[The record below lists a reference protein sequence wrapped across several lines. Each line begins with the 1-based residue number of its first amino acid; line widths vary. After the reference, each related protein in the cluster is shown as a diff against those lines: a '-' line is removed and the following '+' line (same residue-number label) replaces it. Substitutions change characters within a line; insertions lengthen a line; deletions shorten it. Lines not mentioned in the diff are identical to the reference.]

1 MQELDC
7 VWDLQGVCEIKMRI
21 NTLGEF
27 LKYYRHKYE
36 FGQEKICSGICSL
49 ATLSR
54 VEKGDR
60 IIDSLMA
67 ESLLG
72 RIGKQVLEF
81 ELLLNDLDYKLW
93 CLRQEIE
100 NEMRREH
107 FEKVKELL
115 SIYKEQM
122 LEESVH
128 QQFIFYYEAK
138 IKIVENAPV
147 DEICEL
153 LYYTLKL
160 TKTEIDSNNEENILW
175 NPLEIELV
183 LLLVHYRYQ
192 EWKNKD
198 NENMLLKLLTF
209 VEKVYSGS
217 QKEDT
222 GVRILMELVELEW
235 QLKDD
240 RRVIKYADDAVDF
253 IATGRG
259 IDFLADFHF
268 YKAKA
273 IEHLYHH
280 TDKWCEEEKKCKEEC
295 LMAYYVF
302 DILKQV
308 TEQQKLQKFCEDKL
322 TWQIIG

>member
-1 MQELDC
+1 
-7 VWDLQGVCEIKMRI
+7 MRI

-27 LKYYRHKYE
+27 LKYYRQKYE
-36 FGQEKICSGICSL
+36 FGQEKLCSGICSL

-72 RIGKQVLEF
+72 RIGKQVFEF
-81 ELLLNDLDYKLW
+81 ELLLNDLDYRLW

-100 NEMRREH
+100 NEMRWEN

-115 SIYKEQM
+115 RNYKEQM

-138 IKIVENAPV
+138 IKIVEKASAT
-147 DEICEL
+147 EICEL
-153 LYYTLKL
+153 LYCALRL
-160 TKTEIDSNNEENILW
+160 TKPEIDSDIVEKILW
-175 NPLEIELV
+175 NPMEIELL
-183 LLLVHYRYQ
+183 LLLVRHGYQ
-192 EWKNKD
+192 VWKNKD
-198 NENMLLKLLTF
+198 NETMLLKLLAF

-222 GVRILMELVELEW
+222 GAKILLELVELEW
-235 QLKDD
+235 QLADD
-240 RRVIKYADDAVDF
+240 RRVIKYVDDAVDF

-259 IDFLADFHF
+259 IDFLADAHF

-273 IEHLYHH
+273 LERLYHH
-280 TDKWCEEEKKCKEEC
+280 TGKWREEEKKCKEEC

-302 DILKQV
+302 DILKQ
-308 TEQQKLQKFCEDKL
+308 EKELQELQKFCEDKL
-322 TWQIIG
+322 AWQIIE